1 MISREQNLEVIS
13 RRFLLISIDSQ
24 KYHEIEKWNRYIQ
37 AGLMNLVTLQ
47 KYHQRG
53 ILQLKVIELE

>member
-24 KYHEIEKWNRYIQ
+24 KYHEIENWNRYIQ

-47 KYHQRG
+47 KYHQ
-53 ILQLKVIELE
+53 